1 MRKIVKSFINRI
13 ANEIMV
19 IAKQKAPV
27 DTANLQGDIRAL
39 KNATESSLA
48 AVIGNTKEASYAKF
62 VHFGTKP
69 REIRPKRKKALKT
82 KFGVFKKVNHP
93 GLKANPYFK
102 NAVDTYTNS
111 SEFKHTKKAF
121 LDNAKQNIKTK
132 ILKDFNASN

>member
-1 MRKIVKSFINRI
+1 MKKIVKSFINRM

-27 DTANLQGDIRAL
+27 DTANLQGDIRVL
-39 KNATESSLA
+39 KNATESSHS

-69 REIRPKRKKALKT
+69 FTIKPKKKKALKT

-93 GLKANPYFK
+93 GIKANPYFEK
-102 NAVDTYTNS
+102 AVNSYTRS
-111 SEFKHTKKAF
+111 GEFARTKKAF
-121 LDNAKQNIKTK
+121 LDNAKQNIKTT
-132 ILKDFNASN
+132 ILKDFKWD

>member
-1 MRKIVKSFINRI
+1 MRKIVKSFVNRI

-19 IAKQKAPV
+19 IAKVKAPV
-27 DTANLQGDIRAL
+27 DTANLQGDIRVL
-39 KNATESSLA
+39 KNASESSLA

-69 REIRPKRKKALKT
+69 FTIKPKKKKALKT

-93 GLKANPYFK
+93 GIKANPYFEK
-102 NAVDTYTNS
+102 AVKSYTRS
-111 SEFKHTKKAF
+111 GEFARTKKAF

-132 ILKDFNASN
+132 ILKEFKI

>member
-1 MRKIVKSFINRI
+1 MRKIVKNFVNRM

-27 DTANLQGDIRAL
+27 DTANLQGDIRVL
-39 KNATESSLA
+39 KNATESSLS

-69 REIRPKRKKALKT
+69 FTIKPKKKKALKT

-93 GLKANPYFK
+93 GIKANPYFEK
-102 NAVDTYTNS
+102 AVETYAKS
-111 SEFKHTKKAF
+111 SEFAATKKAF
-121 LDNAKQNIKTK
+121 LDNAKKNIKTE
-132 ILKDFNASN
+132 ILKDFKKL

>member
-1 MRKIVKSFINRI
+1 M

-19 IAKQKAPV
+19 IAKEKAPV
-27 DTANLQGDIRAL
+27 DTANLQGDIRVL

-69 REIRPKRKKALKT
+69 FTIKPKKKKALKT

-93 GLKANPYFK
+93 GSKANPYFEK
-102 NAVDTYTNS
+102 AVNSYTRS
-111 SEFKHTKKAF
+111 GEFKR
-121 LDNAKQNIKTK
+121 AKNELLKGIKTSFINDLRK
-132 ILKDFNASN
+132 EF

>member
-1 MRKIVKSFINRI
+1 MRKITKNFINRM

-19 IAKQKAPV
+19 IAKEKAPV
-27 DTANLQGDIRAL
+27 DTANLQGDIRVL

-69 REIRPKRKKALKT
+69 FTIKPKKKKALKT

-93 GLKANPYFK
+93 GSKANPYFEK
-102 NAVDTYTNS
+102 AVNSYTRS
-111 SEFKHTKKAF
+111 GEFKR
-121 LDNAKQNIKTK
+121 AKNELLKGIKTSFINDLRK
-132 ILKDFNASN
+132 EF